1 MVIAQTTLGA
11 VKGREKDAALLFA
24 GIPYAAPPIDNLR
37 FRAALP
43 HEPWSD
49 ARPALKFGPA
59 APQIATGGMTDAAPV
74 RSSEDCLTLNISTPA
89 VDAGKRPVLFW
100 IHGGGYRTGQAAIPW
115 YNGTRFALNGDIV
128 VVSINYRLGALGFTD
143 LSRFGKEYET
153 SGINGILDQ
162 ITALRWVRDN
172 IENFGG
178 DPAQVT
184 IAGESAGGFSVCT
197 LLGSPLAKGLFR
209 AAISQSGG
217 AHHTLPA
224 AASNQVTDRFLAAL
238 EANGNAGTDAL
249 TLDALSTQDILAAQQ
264 SVSAELEKD
273 TVAAYGVAVAPFYP
287 AEGTYVLPESPL
299 QAIAGG
305 LNSNVP
311 VLTGTNRDE
320 TTLWGYGKVDDA
332 KLTAMAQRLGA
343 APMLS
348 SYRACRPEADASE
361 LMIALTTDH
370 MFRIPTIR
378 LAEAREQHG
387 AKTWM
392 YFFCWASRAFGG
404 RLGATHALEIPFAF
418 NNLDKAGVDV
428 FLGEGP
434 SPQSVADAMHAA
446 WIEFIRSGDPGWQRY
461 DSEDRATMCFDE
473 PSTLQNDPY
482 GAEREAWQGLR

>member
-1 MVIAQTTLGA
+1 MTVAQTMYGP
-11 VKGREKDAALLFA
+11 VEGREKDAALLFA
-24 GIPYAAPPIDNLR
+24 GIPYAAPPIDALR
-37 FRAALP
+37 FRAAQP

-49 ARPALKFGPA
+49 VRAALKFGPA

-74 RSSEDCLTLNISTPA
+74 RASEDCLTLNICTPA
-89 VDAGKRPVLFW
+89 LDGRKRPVLFW
-100 IHGGGYRTGQAAIPW
+100 IHGGAYRTGQGAIPW

-172 IENFGG
+172 IANFGG

-184 IAGESAGGFSVCT
+184 IAGESAGGFSVST

-209 AAISQSGG
+209 AAIPQSGG
-217 AHHTLPA
+217 AHHTLRA
-224 AASNQVTDRFLAAL
+224 AASNHVTDRFLAAL
-238 EANGNAGTDAL
+238 EANGTASA
-249 TLDALSTQDILAAQQ
+249 DALSLDSVSTDVILAAQQ
-264 SVSAELEKD
+264 AVCEELEKD

-287 AEGTYVLPESPL
+287 AEGTYVLPDSPL
-299 QAIAGG
+299 RAITNG

-343 APMLS
+343 EPTLVT
-348 SYRACRPEADASE
+348 YRASRPDAGANE

-370 MFRIPTIR
+370 MFRMPAIR

-418 NNLDKAGVDV
+418 NNLDKTGVDI

-434 SPQSVADAMHAA
+434 TPQGVADAMHAA
-446 WIEFIRSGDPGWQRY
+446 WTQFIRSGDPGWQSY
-461 DSEDRATMCFDE
+461 DSQDRATMCFDE
-473 PSTLQNDPY
+473 QSTLQNDPN
-482 GAEREAWQGLR
+482 GTEREAWQGLR

>member
-1 MVIAQTTLGA
+1 MTIAQTMYGP
-11 VKGREKDAALLFA
+11 VEGREKDAALLFA
-24 GIPYAAPPIDNLR
+24 GIPYAAPPIDRLR
-37 FRAALP
+37 FRAAQP

-49 ARPALKFGPA
+49 VRAALKFGPA
-59 APQIATGGMTDAAPV
+59 APQIATGGMTDSAPV

-89 VDAGKRPVLFW
+89 LDDRKRPVLFW
-100 IHGGGYRTGQAAIPW
+100 IHGGAYRTGQGAIPW
-115 YNGTRFALNGDIV
+115 YNGTRFALNGNIV

-143 LSRFGKEYET
+143 LSRFGKEYAT

-162 ITALRWVRDN
+162 ITALKWVRDN
-172 IENFGG
+172 IANFGG

-209 AAISQSGG
+209 AAIPQSGA

-224 AASNQVTDRFLAAL
+224 AASNHVTDRFLAAL
-238 EANGNAGTDAL
+238 EANGTTSA
-249 TLDALSTQDILAAQQ
+249 DALSLDAVSTDDILAAQQ
-264 SVSAELEKD
+264 AVCAELEKD
-273 TVAAYGVAVAPFYP
+273 TVAAYGAAVAPFYP
-287 AEGTYVLPESPL
+287 VEGTYVLPDSPL
-299 QAIAGG
+299 RAITGG

-311 VLTGTNRDE
+311 VLIGTNRDE

-332 KLTAMAQRLGA
+332 KLSAMAQRLGA
-343 APMLS
+343 APTLAT
-348 SYRACRPEADASE
+348 YRASRPEADANE

-370 MFRIPTIR
+370 MFRIPAIR

-418 NNLDKAGVDV
+418 DNLDKAGVDV
-428 FLGEGP
+428 FLGEGRT
-434 SPQSVADAMHAA
+434 PQGVADAMHAA
-446 WIEFIRSGDPGWQRY
+446 WIQFIRSGDPGWQRY
-461 DSEDRATMCFDE
+461 DSDDRATMCFDE
-473 PSTLQNDPY
+473 QSTLQNDPY